1 MSIFVFSV
9 LLPQIANQVG
19 WFTAEMGRQPWVVY
33 GLLRTSDALSKSV
46 SANQVLSSLIMFFI
60 IYSILF
66 LLFLYLLN
74 KKIKHGPYDEKQEDD
89 RPLQNEI
96 SNLITG

>member
-1 MSIFVFSV
+1 
-9 LLPQIANQVG
+9 
-19 WFTAEMGRQPWVVY
+19 
-33 GLLRTSDALSKSV
+33 
-46 SANQVLSSLIMFFI
+46 VLSSLIMFFI

-74 KKIKHGPYDEKQEDD
+74 KKIKHGPYDEKQEED